1 MFSFRQRRDPA
12 PLNADLHCHSTVSDG
27 TLEPEVLAQR
37 AHAKGV
43 ELWALTD
50 HDELGGLSGASAAA
64 KELGLRFVAGV
75 EISVTWGDETLHIV
89 GLRID
94 PENIALRGGLQ
105 GVRSGRT
112 QRAHDM
118 AAQLA
123 DVGIPG
129 AFEGALFYAGNP
141 DLIGRTHFAR
151 FIVET
156 GRCDDVREV
165 FGKYLVDGKPGF
177 VPMRWASLEQAIE
190 WIHASGGVAVIAHPG
205 RYKMKDA
212 ELRALFTRFKELGG
226 EGIEIVTGSHTNDQ
240 FKRFANY
247 AKEFGF
253 LGSRGSDFHGP
264 EESRFDL
271 GTLPPLPDSV
281 VPIWHDW

>member
-1 MFSFRQRRDPA
+1 MFSFLQRRGSQA
-12 PLNADLHCHSTVSDG
+12 LNADLHCHSTVSDG
-27 TLEPEVLAQR
+27 TLEPAQLAQR

-50 HDELGGLSGASAAA
+50 HDELGGLAAA
-64 KELGLRFVAGV
+64 TAAARELDLRFVAGV
-75 EISVTWGDETLHIV
+75 EISVTWGEETLHIV

-94 PENIALRGGLQ
+94 PDHAALRGGLQ
-105 GVRSGRT
+105 AVRSGRT

-123 DVGIPG
+123 AVGIPG
-129 AFEGALFYAGNP
+129 AFEGALYYAGNP

-156 GRCDDVREV
+156 GKCDDVREV
-165 FGKYLVDGKPGF
+165 FGKYLVDGKPGY
-177 VPMRWASLEQAIE
+177 VPVQWATLADAIS
-190 WIHASGGVAVIAHPG
+190 WIHAAGGVAVIAHPG
-205 RYKMKDA
+205 RYKMKDP

-226 EGIEIVTGSHTNDQ
+226 EAIEIVTGSHTNDQ
-240 FKRFANY
+240 FRRFAVY

-264 EESRFDL
+264 DESRFDL

-281 VPIWHDW
+281 VPVWHNW

>member
-50 HDELGGLSGASAAA
+50 HDELGGLSAASAAA
-64 KELGLRFVAGV
+64 KELGLRFAAGV
-75 EISVTWGDETLHIV
+75 EISVTWGEETLHIV

-94 PENIALRGGLQ
+94 PENGALRGGLHA
-105 GVRSGRT
+105 VRSGRT

-151 FIVET
+151 YIVET

-177 VPMRWASLEQAIE
+177 VPVRWASLDQAIG
-190 WIHASGGVAVIAHPG
+190 WIHAAGGVAVIAHPG

-281 VPIWHDW
+281 VPIWHNW